1 MYNYGNKSSV
11 YRCKVMNGETL
22 WSRVI
27 SGLSS
32 SREDLQ
38 TTTVLW
44 FRASVQGEKLYIDST
59 TERTPSCNLSKQR
72 AISKKDF
79 LFVFS
84 YYDSW
89 VNGETGVRHEV
100 SRKSRN
106 TAYIFS
112 LISRFAD

>member
-1 MYNYGNKSSV
+1 MS
-11 YRCKVMNGETL
+11 GETL

-27 SGLSS
+27 TGLSS
-32 SREDLQ
+32 SGEDLQ
-38 TTTVLW
+38 TTTGLW
-44 FRASVQGEKLYIDST
+44 FRASVQGEKLYIDSS
-59 TERTPSCNLSKQR
+59 EHTPSCNLSKQR

-79 LFVFS
+79 LFVYS
-84 YYDSW
+84 YYDRW

-112 LISRFAD
+112 LISRFAG